1 LGGYGISSTF
11 HNQSGAYLGDRY
23 REASRMGRISLSPLL
38 SYQVIV
44 ALLADND
51 LSDLEMIFV
60 RVILVV
66 VAV

>member
-1 LGGYGISSTF
+1 MHLVEQTIPNFVYSCAGGQSTGA
-11 HNQSGAYLGDRY
+11 HN
-23 REASRMGRISLSPLL
+23 PLL